1 MNCKRELFAQLQQ
14 DVLELTEADLTPL
27 LLIETMIQIEHVPI
41 LEVPVHVNVDFQ
53 RFGRR
58 NL

>member
-27 LLIETMIQIEHVPI
+27 LLIETMIQIENVPT
-41 LEVPVHVNVDFQ
+41 LEVPVHVNADFQ
-53 RFGRR
+53 RCGRR